1 MLQPNDRYYFPGSD
15 TSFSEN
21 INDSAWS
28 ICQGSNCDNPMLRE
42 AIARTSQETEKEK
55 SNSSKIIQIEI
66 AVNLIFLS
74 IVLISQLT
82 SNFQP
87 VSNVVDAQSIE
98 QQKLT
103 AY

>member
-1 MLQPNDRYYFPGSD
+1 MLQPNDRYYFPDSD
-15 TSFSEN
+15 ASFSEK

-28 ICQGSNCDNPMLRE
+28 ICQGANCDNLMLRE
-42 AIARTSQETEKEK
+42 AIATTSQETEKEK
-55 SNSSKIIQIEI
+55 LNSTRTIQFEI
-66 AVNLIFLS
+66 ALNLFFVS
-74 IVLISQLT
+74 IVLISQLI

-87 VSNVVDAQSIE
+87 VATSLDAQSIE